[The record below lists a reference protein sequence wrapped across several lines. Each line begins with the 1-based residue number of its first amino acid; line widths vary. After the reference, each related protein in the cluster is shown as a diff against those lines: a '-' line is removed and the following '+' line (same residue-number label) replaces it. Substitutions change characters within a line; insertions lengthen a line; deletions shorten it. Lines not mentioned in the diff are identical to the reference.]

1 MQFENT
7 MKTASNHAQR
17 KAMMVDEDKDRY
29 RRKER
34 TTLLKEAG
42 FKVYPVLRMPDA
54 RGRCKPGAFEL
65 IVVNAADNA
74 NRALELCDEITKCDR
89 NQRLFLVAGENA
101 GLPNR
106 DYIVANWEEL
116 AKRLEPTL
124 RNEHKSDLVAA

>member
-1 MQFENT
+1 MPFEDKMNPT
-7 MKTASNHAQR
+7 SNPAQR
-17 KAMMVDEDKDRY
+17 KAMIIDDDKDRY

-65 IVVNAADNA
+65 IVVNATENA
-74 NRALELCDEITKCDR
+74 NQALELCDDIKKCNQ

-106 DYIVANWEEL
+106 DYIVSSWDELRKKITSAGTTEE
-116 AKRLEPTL
+116 KGE
-124 RNEHKSDLVAA
+124 LVAA